1 VLEQLWTVE
10 GDSDYHGRYFDVSR
24 GFSEPKPYPVI
35 MNAGTSRAGREF
47 AARHSDLIFAG
58 LTTLETAAQQ
68 IAEIRQLAR
77 ATWGRENALP
87 VVGTPDQVAEL
98 ILDLHRSGL
107 DGIALSCPTTTRAC
121 SSSRRRSSRASSRR
135 GSGALTDRRHCR
147 PHRRTTVPNRLEG
160 KVALIT
166 GTAGGQGRAAA
177 LLFAREGATI
187 VGCDLKEPDATET
200 VEMVRAAGG
209 TMTSD
214 HPVDLGDSVAARE
227 WVARA
232 AERHGGFD
240 VLYNNAAAPRFASIA
255 SLTDEEWHF
264 TIRNE
269 LDLIFY
275 VTSAAWPHL
284 VACGGGS
291 IINTGSIS
299 GMSSLPA
306 TPGNFA
312 HAATKGAV
320 IALTRELALEG
331 SPHGIRANSIS
342 PGMIESPAT
351 AQQLEDPAFRR
362 NHLASIMLDRTG
374 RPDDV
379 AQAAVYLASDE
390 SAWVTGTNLVVD
402 GGFMAR

>member
-1 VLEQLWTVE
+1 
-10 GDSDYHGRYFDVSR
+10 
-24 GFSEPKPYPVI
+24 
-35 MNAGTSRAGREF
+35 MAGR
-47 AARHSDLIFAG
+47 
-58 LTTLETAAQQ
+58 
-68 IAEIRQLAR
+68 
-77 ATWGRENALP
+77 
-87 VVGTPDQVAEL
+87 
-98 ILDLHRSGL
+98 LD
-107 DGIALSCPTTTRAC
+107 
-121 SSSRRRSSRASSRR
+121 
-135 GSGALTDRRHCR
+135 
-147 PHRRTTVPNRLEG
+147 G

-177 LLFAREGATI
+177 LLFAREGAAV
-187 VGCDLKEPDATET
+187 VGCDVKVDEARET
-200 VEMVRAAGG
+200 VEMVEAEGG

-214 HPVDLGDSVAARE
+214 HPVDLGDPVLARA
-227 WVARA
+227 WVDAA
-232 AERHGGFD
+232 AERHDGFD
-240 VLYNNAAAPRFASIA
+240 ILYNNAAAPKFASIA
-255 SLTDEEWHF
+255 DLTDDEWHF

-275 VTSAAWPHL
+275 VTSQAWSHL
-284 VACGGGS
+284 VARGGGS

-331 SPHGIRANSIS
+331 APHGIRANTIS

-351 AQQLEDPAFRR
+351 AFQLEDPAFRR
-362 NHLASIMLDRTG
+362 NHLASIMLGRTG

-379 AQAAVYLASDE
+379 AQAALYLASDE
-390 SAWVTGTNLVVD
+390 SEWVTGANLVVD